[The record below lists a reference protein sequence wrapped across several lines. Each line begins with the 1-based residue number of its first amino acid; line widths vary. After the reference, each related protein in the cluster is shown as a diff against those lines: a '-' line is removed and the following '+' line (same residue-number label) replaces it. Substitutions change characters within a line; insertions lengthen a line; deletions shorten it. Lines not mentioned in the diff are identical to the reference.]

1 MNYAV
6 FLGALL
12 LSTPALA
19 HTGHGGTSGLL
30 AGLLHPVLGLDHL
43 LAMVAVGIWSGLAL
57 PRHPWGGAA
66 AFLGAMLAGAG
77 LAFAGITMPAVETLI
92 LASVVIFGL
101 LVLVAKP
108 EMPAALTVAALVAIG
123 FFALGHGHAH
133 ASEAEGGA
141 IAYVAGFVIATS
153 LLHVAGIGVAR
164 GIAGKLVLQRVL
176 GGAIA
181 AAGLLLA
188 AS

>member
-57 PRHPWGGAA
+57 PRHP
-66 AFLGAMLAGAG
+66 
-77 LAFAGITMPAVETLI
+77 
-92 LASVVIFGL
+92 
-101 LVLVAKP
+101 
-108 EMPAALTVAALVAIG
+108 
-123 FFALGHGHAH
+123 
-133 ASEAEGGA
+133 
-141 IAYVAGFVIATS
+141 
-153 LLHVAGIGVAR
+153 
-164 GIAGKLVLQRVL
+164 
-176 GGAIA
+176 
-181 AAGLLLA
+181 
-188 AS
+188 